1 MSQKDAIKS
10 QYRASLAMFR
20 QVVEKFPEALWADS
34 DHKNP
39 AWLLAYHVLF
49 YTHLYIH
56 PSEDAFVPW
65 EKSRPE
71 IQFMG
76 PAPYPP
82 HETPDFGEPYS
93 QEAILEYANWF
104 DAGIDSW
111 VDSLNLDGPSG
122 FGWLPMTKFE
132 LQFYT
137 IRHFMQHIGEL
148 AERLWVE
155 AEIETGWVGM
165 G

>member
-1 MSQKDAIKS
+1 MKSAIKS

-20 QVVEKFPEALWADS
+20 QVVEKYPEALWVDDS
-34 DHKNP
+34 HKNP
-39 AWLLAYHVLF
+39 AWLLAYHALF

-56 PSEDAFVPW
+56 PSEADFVPW
-65 EKSRPE
+65 EKFRPQ

-76 PAPYPP
+76 PTPFPP
-82 HETPDFGEPYS
+82 HETPDFGPPYLR
-93 QEAILEYANWF
+93 EEMLAFADHF
-104 DAGIDSW
+104 TAGLDRW
-111 VDSLNLDGPSG
+111 VDALDLEGPSG
-122 FGWLPMTKFE
+122 FDWIRMTKFE

-148 AERLWVE
+148 AERLWAE
-155 AEIETGWVGM
+155 AEIEIDWVGM